1 MRNLMPRLIAA
12 FRLLSVLSLF
22 AAGPALAFPTEVQ
35 SCFDRVTFDGPPKRP
50 VVNDFNMVQTVIDM
64 GLVDRFVGVA
74 GIGGGEKELVAPEGV
89 VARLNLFAPRYPTM
103 EAILGQNADFYYAGW
118 QYGFGDTDVT
128 PQKLAEFGVKSYVL
142 YESCIRIGPRPPI
155 SMETAYAD
163 IEALGRIFGA
173 EAKAG
178 AIIDDLR
185 KRAAAVADRTAR
197 ASGRPRIM
205 YCGGC
210 NNDSPPRTIGTEGM
224 PRLLFDLAGG
234 KNIFDDIKDSYV
246 NVSWDAVIDRDP
258 EWIVISNPRIPHEDS
273 INYLTSSPALKSV
286 SAVRNRNFLF
296 MTYAER
302 SPSTRNVDALE
313 RLARAIHPELF
324 KE

>member
-1 MRNLMPRLIAA
+1 MRAPMRFLGLCGG
-12 FRLLSVLSLF
+12 LLWLAVLSS
-22 AAGPALAFPTEVQ
+22 PALAFPAEVQ
-35 SCFDRVTFDGPPKRP
+35 SCFDRVRFEAAPKRP
-50 VVNDFNMVQTVIDM
+50 VVNDFNMTQTVIDM
-64 GLVDRFVGVA
+64 GLIDRFVGVA
-74 GIGGGEKELVAPEGV
+74 GIGGGEKELIWPAGGSQT
-89 VARLNLFAPRYPTM
+89 LNQFAPRYPSM
-103 EAILGQNADFYYAGW
+103 EAILGQNADFYFAGW

-128 PQKLAEFGVKSYVL
+128 PSKLAEFGVKSYVL

-155 SMETAYAD
+155 SMETMYAD
-163 IEALGRIFGA
+163 ILALGQIFGIEPKA
-173 EAKAG
+173 EAMVA
-178 AIIDDLR
+178 DFR
-185 KRAAAVADRTAR
+185 KRVAAVTERTGSA
-197 ASGRPRIM
+197 ASKPRLM

-224 PRLLFDLAGG
+224 PRLLFELAGG
-234 KNIFDDIKDSYV
+234 KNVFDDIKDSYV

-273 INYLTSSPALKSV
+273 IKYLTTSPALSNV
-286 SAVRNRNFLF
+286 SAVKNRNFLF

-324 KE
+324 KD